1 MTTLVKKPLED
12 VGGLSHLVEAATA
25 LSELAMSST
34 KPASSQNASVIS
46 DDDDQ
51 IRAVVRRHQ
60 SSSSATT
67 DTHNVKAANSSSKKR
82 EIFPQRLHE
91 ILADSS
97 LSDIITWLPHGRSF
111 VIIRPDLFC
120 EQVLPKYLPPVDSRG
135 STKYPSFTRK
145 LNRWGFRQATRGAD
159 TGAFHHPFFC
169 RDQPELCLQMVCQKS
184 RDRQTAA
191 SSSGGTNNS
200 TTPGGRRS
208 LPPKKRVF
216 GSVNGNGTS
225 PSMATPS
232 TSKLQQPAPT
242 AILSAKRDTFQQHPP
257 AAAARVVSSPT
268 SAASSPVVSSAAAAA
283 TASGGKALPFISTDK
298 EFVKTILQQR
308 DATEILRAAKSQLFD
323 AYQKALKNE
332 EEKKR

>member
-1 MTTLVKKPLED
+1 MSTLVKKPLED
-12 VGGLSHLVEAATA
+12 VGGLCHLVEAATA

-34 KPASSQNASVIS
+34 KPSSSQNASVIS

-51 IRAVVRRHQ
+51 IRSVVRRHQ
-60 SSSSATT
+60 SSSSSATT
-67 DTHNVKAANSSSKKR
+67 DTHNVKAANSSSSKKR
-82 EIFPQRLHE
+82 EIFPQKLHE

-191 SSSGGTNNS
+191 SSAGGTNNS

-216 GSVNGNGTS
+216 GSGSGNGTS
-225 PSMATPS
+225 PSTATPS
-232 TSKLQQPAPT
+232 ASKKQQPATT
-242 AILSAKRDTFQQHPP
+242 AVPSAKREAVQQHQP
-257 AAAARVVSSPT
+257 AARVVSSPS
-268 SAASSPVVSSAAAAA
+268 SAAPSPVVAAAA
-283 TASGGKALPFISTDK
+283 TTASVGKTLPFVSTDK
-298 EFVKTILQQR
+298 EFVKSILQQR